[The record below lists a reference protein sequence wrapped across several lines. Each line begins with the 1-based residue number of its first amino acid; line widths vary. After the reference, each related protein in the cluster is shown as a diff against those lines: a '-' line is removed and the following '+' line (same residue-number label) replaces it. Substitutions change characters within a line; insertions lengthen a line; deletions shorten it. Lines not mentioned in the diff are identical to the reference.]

1 MSVKKS
7 YLCALMFSCAALNM
21 PNTETEV
28 SNELFDDE
36 VNEENTE
43 VAVKTVREKSQ
54 ARRATLWQATATGA
68 VLCGMFAAVEA
79 HMAIY
84 LIAVPFF
91 IPVAIAAH
99 IGLWNVTRCIT
110 KRVFPNMPENYS
122 AIIGSNAGLFVLA
135 VLMSLAQITGTA
147 LLGYSATIVLPMIGA
162 KTALECAAQVFVPET
177 LSEMLNTEYF
187 SEKDACGV
195 AIAESLIVSGVSF
208 MFVAAF
214 VSFMNAKGSFSF
226 PKISLPS
233 LSMPKMN
240 FASTKAAAVKYNAP
254 TSKQLQLID

>member
-7 YLCALMFSCAALNM
+7 YLCALMLSCMTPNV
-21 PNTETEV
+21 PNTEADV

-36 VNEENTE
+36 TNGENTE

-54 ARRATLWQATATGA
+54 ARRATLWQSTATGA

-79 HMAIY
+79 HVAIY

-99 IGLWNVTRCIT
+99 IGLWNVTRCVT
-110 KRVFPNMPENYS
+110 KRVFPNMPENYN

-135 VLMSLAQITGTA
+135 VLLTLAQITGTS
-147 LLGYSATIVLPMIGA
+147 LLGYSATTVLPMIAA

-187 SEKDACGV
+187 SEKDAGSV
-195 AIAESLIVSGVSF
+195 AIAESLIVSGISF

-214 VSFMNAKGSFSF
+214 VAFMGAKSSFSM
-226 PKISLPS
+226 PKI
-233 LSMPKMN
+233 SMPKMN
-240 FASTKAAAVKYNAP
+240 FNKTKAIAAKPSASASIP
-254 TSKQLQLID
+254 IELID